1 MAGNK
6 RNFGD
11 SGFVMDK
18 NFNVLD
24 GDKEFQQFF
33 NVDIPH
39 INLADYIESS
49 DIKNFNSF
57 LENYT
62 EANSTPYF
70 ISAVKIEKIQH
81 FCVFYII
88 NAFNNQF
95 TLRLKNV
102 SSLLG
107 SHKEPQL
114 NNSIVAS
121 AMYGSESFYFI
132 FDGEKIRLSNLK
144 DGVTLFDDIFPKFRD
159 YFISNFKIN
168 MEQKDAYMQLEYF
181 IAQTSFM
188 QANKGYKLL
197 VQDGTFISIRTA
209 ETRINNQR
217 ILMGLM
223 TNSADLISNN
233 NEFTEI
239 KDGLT
244 GLFNK
249 KTITEKAVQKFN
261 RNKAEA
267 TLIIIDL
274 DKFKE
279 CNDTYGHAFGDKV
292 LVAVS
297 NVIKE
302 AVEGVGIAGRIGG
315 DEFMAIIDKTEEED
329 IRNVTR
335 NIRLGIQ
342 WSIPAIEPDSIVTCS
357 MGISRCPK
365 NAQTYEDLFAIADKC
380 LYVAKNKGRNC
391 YVIYKPE
398 IHDKLFENQEK
409 NSNDMLSGH
418 TFMNSAIIQ
427 TKIATT
433 LYPASKEKIPQAM
446 DELIKYMG
454 LSKMTVYS
462 PEGKVI
468 YIRGVDDIDVRKGK
482 ITGNYARFFNDC
494 GFMHLDNTSVFST
507 IDRDRYEI
515 YLSANIASTIEIM
528 CKDENGK
535 DQALICFD
543 IYKPARSFDKEKIV
557 FAISM
562 AKIIAG
568 LI

>member
-1 MAGNK
+1 MTRNK

-11 SGFVMDK
+11 SGFVMDN

-24 GDKEFQQFF
+24 GDKGFQQFF
-33 NVDIPH
+33 NVDVPH
-39 INLADYIESS
+39 INLCDYLDEA
-49 DIKNFNSF
+49 DIKNFSSF

-62 EANSTPYF
+62 ETNSTPYF
-70 ISAVKIEKIQH
+70 IAAVTVDKIQH
-81 FCVFYII
+81 FCVFYLI

-107 SHKEPQL
+107 SHKETQF
-114 NNSIVAS
+114 NSSMMSS
-121 AMYGSESFYFI
+121 ALSGVESFYFI
-132 FDGEKIRLSNLK
+132 FDGEKIRLNSLK
-144 DGVTLFDDIFPKFRD
+144 DGTTLFDDIFTKFREF
-159 YFISNFKIN
+159 FISNFKIN
-168 MEQKDAYMQLEYF
+168 TEQKDAYMQLEYF

-197 VQDGTFISIRTA
+197 VQDGSFISIRTA
-209 ETRINNQR
+209 ESRINNQR

-223 TNSADLISNN
+223 TNGVDLISEN

-244 GLFNK
+244 GLYNK

-261 RNKAEA
+261 RNKSEA
-267 TLIIIDL
+267 ALIIIDL

-297 NVIKE
+297 NVIQE

-357 MGISRCPK
+357 MGIARCPK
-365 NAQTYEDLFAIADKC
+365 NAQTYEELFAIADKC

-398 IHDKLFENQEK
+398 IHDQMFEKQEK
-409 NSNDMLSGH
+409 NNNDMLSGH
-418 TFMNSAIIQ
+418 TFMDGAITQ
-427 TKIATT
+427 TAIATL
-433 LYPASKEKIPQAM
+433 LYPLKKENIPLAM

-462 PEGKVI
+462 PEGKVL
-468 YIRGVDDIDVRKGK
+468 YIRGADEVDVRAGK
-482 ITGNYARFFNDC
+482 ITATYSRFFNDC

-557 FAISM
+557 FAIAM
-562 AKIIAG
+562 AKIIASMV
-568 LI
+568 